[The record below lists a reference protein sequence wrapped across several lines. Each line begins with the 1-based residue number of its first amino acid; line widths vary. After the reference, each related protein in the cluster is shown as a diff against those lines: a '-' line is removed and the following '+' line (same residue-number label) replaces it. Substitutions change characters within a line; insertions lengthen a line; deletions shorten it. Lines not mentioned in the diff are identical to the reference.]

1 MATEHAFAPYVR
13 ALGKGKR
20 GSRSLSQDEARDAMS
35 MILHQQ
41 VEPEQ
46 LGAFLMLLRIK
57 EETPAEL
64 AGFVEAVRHF
74 HSYSAAQV
82 SGIEVDI
89 DWSSYAGKKRHLPW
103 FLLSALTLAD
113 HGVKVFM
120 HGAKGHTQGRIYSE
134 DVLQQ
139 LGLPVAHS
147 WQQVETQLSNSNF
160 SFMSLQHLSPPL
172 DHIINLRAILG
183 LRSPVHTLTRL
194 LNPLAAKHC
203 IDGVFHPAY
212 GPLHQQTA
220 MLLKHP
226 RSLTIRGD
234 GGEAEVRPDSE
245 CDLQWVD
252 GQTSSSQIWQRQL
265 SKRDTQEQNLD
276 PQRLRSLWRE
286 EKRDA
291 QNAYGEATV
300 ISTLACCLV
309 LLGKAKE
316 QPDATALATKWWQN
330 RNRLAYVI

>member
-245 CDLQWVD
+245 CELQWVD
-252 GQTSSSQIWQRQL
+252 GQTSSSQIWQRLL

-330 RNRLAYVI
+330 RNRLLM

>member
-1 MATEHAFAPYVR
+1 MPIEHAFAPYVR
-13 ALGKGKR
+13 ALGKGKL
-20 GSRSLSQDEARDAMS
+20 GSRSLTQDEARDAMS
-35 MILHQQ
+35 MILQQ
-41 VEPEQ
+41 RVEPEQ
-46 LGAFLMLLRIK
+46 LGAFLMLLRVK

-64 AGFVEAVRHF
+64 AGFVEAVRQF
-74 HSYSAAQV
+74 HNYSATQV

-103 FLLSALTLAD
+103 FLLSALTLA
-113 HGVKVFM
+113 GQGIKVFM
-120 HGAKGHTQGRIYSE
+120 HGAKGHTLGRVYSE

-139 LGLPVAHS
+139 LGLPVAHN
-147 WQQVETQLSNSNF
+147 WQQVESQLGDGNF

-172 DHIINLRAILG
+172 HHIINLRAILG

-194 LNPLAAKHC
+194 LNPLAAKHT

-245 CDLQWVD
+245 CELQWVD
-252 GQTSSSQIWQRQL
+252 EQTSSRQIWQRNL
-265 SKRDTQEQNLD
+265 TKRDTQQQQLE
-276 PQRLRSLWRE
+276 PERLRLVWRGE
-286 EKRDA
+286 QHD
-291 QNAYGEATV
+291 AYGETAV

-309 LLGKAKE
+309 LLGKANE
-316 QPDATALATKWWQN
+316 QQDATELATHWWQN
-330 RNRLAYVI
+330 RNRLLM

>member
-291 QNAYGEATV
+291 QNTYGEATV

-330 RNRLAYVI
+330 RNRLLM

>member
-1 MATEHAFAPYVR
+1 MTTEHAFAPYVR
-13 ALGKGKR
+13 ALGKGKL
-20 GSRSLSQDEARDAMS
+20 GSRSLNQDEAYNAMS
-35 MILHQQ
+35 MILQQQ

-74 HSYSAAQV
+74 HNYSTAHI
-82 SGIEVDI
+82 SGVEVDI

-103 FLLSALTLAD
+103 FLLSALTLAN
-113 HGVKVFM
+113 HGIKVFM

-139 LGLPVAHS
+139 LGFPAAHD
-147 WQQVETQLSNSNF
+147 WVQVESQLSNTNF
-160 SFMSLQHLSPPL
+160 SFMSLEHMSPPL
-172 DHIINLRAILG
+172 HHIISLRAMFG

-194 LNPLAAKHC
+194 LNPLAAKHT

-245 CDLQWVD
+245 CELQWVD
-252 GQTSSSQIWQRQL
+252 DQISSHQIWQRQL
-265 SKRDTQEQNLD
+265 RKRDTQDQQLD
-276 PQRLRSLWRE
+276 PQRLRLLWRGA
-286 EKRDA
+286 RDD
-291 QNAYGEATV
+291 AYGEAAV
-300 ISTLACCLV
+300 LSTLACCLV
-309 LLGKAKE
+309 LLGKATE
-316 QPDATALATKWWQN
+316 QQEAFQLATLWWQN
-330 RNRLAYVI
+330 RNRLLM

>member
-113 HGVKVFM
+113 HGVNVFM

-160 SFMSLQHLSPPL
+160 SFMSLQYLSPPL
-172 DHIINLRAILG
+172 GHIINLRSILG

-194 LNPLAAKHC
+194 LNPLAAKHS

-245 CDLQWVD
+245 CELQWVD

-291 QNAYGEATV
+291 QNTYGEATV

-330 RNRLAYVI
+330 RNRLLM

>member
-89 DWSSYAGKKRHLPW
+89 DWSSYAGKRRHLPW

-113 HGVKVFM
+113 QGVKVFM

-139 LGLPVAHS
+139 LDLPVAHS
-147 WQQVETQLSNSNF
+147 WQQVETQLSNSSF

-245 CDLQWVD
+245 CELQWVD
-252 GQTSSSQIWQRQL
+252 EQTSSSQIWQRQI

-276 PQRLRSLWRE
+276 PQRLRSLWRDE
-286 EKRDA
+286 NRDA
-291 QNAYGEATV
+291 QDTYGETAV

-309 LLGKAKE
+309 LLDKAKE
-316 QPDATALATKWWQN
+316 QQDATALATTWWQN
-330 RNRLAYVI
+330 RNRLLM

>member
-103 FLLSALTLAD
+103 FLLSALTLAEQ
-113 HGVKVFM
+113 GIKVFM

-134 DVLQQ
+134 DVLQL

-147 WQQVETQLSNSNF
+147 WQQVETQLSNRNF

-245 CDLQWVD
+245 CELQWVD

-286 EKRDA
+286 ENRDA
-291 QNAYGEATV
+291 HDTYGEATV

-316 QPDATALATKWWQN
+316 QQDATVLATKWWQN
-330 RNRLAYVI
+330 RNRLLM

>member
-120 HGAKGHTQGRIYSE
+120 HGAKAIHKAVFIAKMYY
-134 DVLQQ
+134 
-139 LGLPVAHS
+139 
-147 WQQVETQLSNSNF
+147 NS
-160 SFMSLQHLSPPL
+160 
-172 DHIINLRAILG
+172 
-183 LRSPVHTLTRL
+183 
-194 LNPLAAKHC
+194 
-203 IDGVFHPAY
+203 
-212 GPLHQQTA
+212 
-220 MLLKHP
+220 
-226 RSLTIRGD
+226 
-234 GGEAEVRPDSE
+234 
-245 CDLQWVD
+245 
-252 GQTSSSQIWQRQL
+252 
-265 SKRDTQEQNLD
+265 
-276 PQRLRSLWRE
+276 
-286 EKRDA
+286 
-291 QNAYGEATV
+291 
-300 ISTLACCLV
+300 
-309 LLGKAKE
+309 
-316 QPDATALATKWWQN
+316 
-330 RNRLAYVI
+330 

>member
-1 MATEHAFAPYVR
+1 MATEHPFAPYVR

-147 WQQVETQLSNSNF
+147 WQQVETQLSNSSF

-245 CDLQWVD
+245 CELQWVD

-291 QNAYGEATV
+291 QNTYGEATV

-330 RNRLAYVI
+330 RNRLLM

>member
-20 GSRSLSQDEARDAMS
+20 GSRSLSQDEACDAMS

-46 LGAFLMLLRIK
+46 LGAFLMLLRLK

-74 HSYSAAQV
+74 HNYSAAQV
-82 SGIEVDI
+82 SGIQVDI

-103 FLLSALTLAD
+103 FLLSALTLAGQ
-113 HGVKVFM
+113 GVKVFM

-139 LGLPVAHS
+139 IGLPVAQNWS
-147 WQQVETQLSNSNF
+147 QVETQLRNENF
-160 SFMSLQHLSPPL
+160 SFMSLQHMSPPL
-172 DHIINLRAILG
+172 DHLISLRAIFG

-194 LNPLAAKHC
+194 LNPLAAKHT

-245 CDLQWVD
+245 CELQWVD
-252 GQTSSSQIWQRQL
+252 EQTSSSQIWQRHL
-265 SKRDTQEQNLD
+265 SKRDTQEQRLD
-276 PQRLRSLWRE
+276 PQRLRLLWRDE
-286 EKRDA
+286 QQDT
-291 QNAYGEATV
+291 YGEAAV

-316 QPDATALATKWWQN
+316 QQDAAALATDWWQS
-330 RNRLAYVI
+330 RNRRLM

>member
-113 HGVKVFM
+113 HGVNVFM

-160 SFMSLQHLSPPL
+160 SFMSLQYLSPPL
-172 DHIINLRAILG
+172 GHIINLRSILG

-194 LNPLAAKHC
+194 LNPLAAKHS

-245 CDLQWVD
+245 CELQWVD

-286 EKRDA
+286 ENRDA
-291 QNAYGEATV
+291 HDTYGEATV

-316 QPDATALATKWWQN
+316 QQDATVLATKWWQN
-330 RNRLAYVI
+330 RNRLLM

>member
-1 MATEHAFAPYVR
+1 MPIEHAFAPYVR
-13 ALGKGKR
+13 ALGKGKL
-20 GSRSLSQDEARDAMS
+20 GSRSLTQDEARDAMS
-35 MILHQQ
+35 MILQQQ

-46 LGAFLMLLRIK
+46 LGAFLMLLRVK

-64 AGFVEAVRHF
+64 AGFVEAVRQF
-74 HSYSAAQV
+74 HNYSAAQV
-82 SGIEVDI
+82 SGIEVDL

-103 FLLSALTLAD
+103 FLLSALTLA
-113 HGVKVFM
+113 GQGIKVFM
-120 HGAKGHTQGRIYSE
+120 HGAKGHTHGRVYSE
-134 DVLQQ
+134 DILLQ
-139 LGLPVAHS
+139 LGLPVAHNWS
-147 WQQVETQLSNSNF
+147 QVERQLSEGHF

-172 DHIINLRAILG
+172 HHIINLRAILG

-194 LNPLAAKHC
+194 LNPLAAKHT

-245 CDLQWVD
+245 CELQWVD
-252 GQTSSSQIWQRQL
+252 EQFSSRQIWQRKL
-265 SKRDTQEQNLD
+265 TKRDTLQQQLD
-276 PQRLRSLWRE
+276 PQRLRLLWRNE
-286 EKRDA
+286 QQD
-291 QNAYGEATV
+291 AYGEAAV

-309 LLGKAKE
+309 LLGKANEQKE
-316 QPDATALATKWWQN
+316 ATELATHWWQN
-330 RNRLAYVI
+330 RNRQLM

>member
-13 ALGKGKR
+13 ALGKGKN
-20 GSRSLSQDEARDAMS
+20 GTRSLSQDEARDAMS
-35 MILHQQ
+35 MILQQQ

-64 AGFVEAVRHF
+64 AGFVEAVRHY
-74 HSYSAAQV
+74 HSYSATTV

-89 DWSSYAGKKRHLPW
+89 DWSTYAGKKRHLPW
-103 FLLSALTLAD
+103 FLLSALTLA
-113 HGVKVFM
+113 GQGIKVFM
-120 HGAKGHTQGRIYSE
+120 HGAKGHTPGRIYSE

-139 LGLPVAHS
+139 LGLPVAQNWH
-147 WQQVETQLSNSNF
+147 QVETQLNSGNF

-172 DHIINLRAILG
+172 ERIINLRAILG

-194 LNPLAAKHC
+194 LNPLAAKHT

-245 CDLQWVD
+245 CELQWVD
-252 GQTSSSQIWQRQL
+252 QQTSSTQIWQRQL
-265 SKRDTQEQNLD
+265 SKRSTQEQQLD
-276 PQRLRSLWRE
+276 PQRLRLLWRDE
-286 EKRDA
+286 QQD
-291 QNAYGEATV
+291 AYGEATV

-309 LLGKAKE
+309 LLGKATE
-316 QPDATALATKWWQN
+316 QQHATQLASMWWQS
-330 RNRLAYVI
+330 RDRLIM

>member
-1 MATEHAFAPYVR
+1 MPTEHAFAPYVR
-13 ALGKGKR
+13 ALGKGKL
-20 GSRSLSQDEARDAMS
+20 GSRSLTQNEAHHAMS
-35 MILHQQ
+35 MILQQQ

-46 LGAFLMLLRIK
+46 LGAFLMLLRVK

-64 AGFVEAVRHF
+64 AGFVKAVRQF
-74 HSYSAAQV
+74 HNYSAAQV

-103 FLLSALTLAD
+103 FLLSALTLA
-113 HGVKVFM
+113 GEGIKVFM
-120 HGAKGHTQGRIYSE
+120 HGAKGHTQGRVYSE
-134 DVLQQ
+134 DVLLQ
-139 LGLPVAHS
+139 LGLPVAEH
-147 WQQVETQLSNSNF
+147 WAQVEHQLASSNF
-160 SFMSLQHLSPPL
+160 SFMSLKHLSPPL
-172 DHIINLRAILG
+172 QHIISLRATLG

-194 LNPLAAKHC
+194 LNPLAAKHT

-245 CDLQWVD
+245 CELQWVD
-252 GQTSSSQIWQRQL
+252 EQVSSTQIWQRTL
-265 SKRDTQEQNLD
+265 TKRDTQQQQLD
-276 PQRLRSLWRE
+276 PQRLRLLWRNE
-286 EKRDA
+286 QHD
-291 QNAYGEATV
+291 AYGEAAV

-309 LLGKAKE
+309 LLGKANGQK
-316 QPDATALATKWWQN
+316 DATELATRWWQN
-330 RNRLAYVI
+330 RNRLLM

>member
-1 MATEHAFAPYVR
+1 MAVEHAFAPFVR

-20 GSRSLSQDEARDAMS
+20 GSRSLSQKEAFDAMS
-35 MILHQQ
+35 MILQQQ

-46 LGAFLMLLRIK
+46 LGAFLMLLRLK
-57 EETPAEL
+57 EETPSEL

-74 HSYSAAQV
+74 HQYSPAQV
-82 SGIEVDI
+82 GNIKVDI

-103 FLLSALTLAD
+103 FLLSALILAGQ
-113 HGVKVFM
+113 GVKVFM
-120 HGAKGHTQGRIYSE
+120 HGAKGHTAGRIYSE
-134 DVLQQ
+134 DVLHQ
-139 LGLPVAHS
+139 LGLPVAES
-147 WQQVETQLSNSNF
+147 FSQVESQLNSDNF
-160 SFMSLQHLSPPL
+160 SFMSLRHMSPALEHL
-172 DHIINLRAILG
+172 IGLRSIFG

-194 LNPLAAKHC
+194 LNPLAAKHT

-245 CDLQWVD
+245 CELQWVD
-252 GQTSSSQIWQRQL
+252 EQTCHTQIWQRHL
-265 SKRDTQEQNLD
+265 IKRDTLEQKLD
-276 PQRLRSLWRE
+276 PDRLRLLWQG
-286 EKRDA
+286 KKHDK
-291 QNAYGEATV
+291 YGEAAV
-300 ISTLACCLV
+300 ISTLASCLV

-316 QPDATALATKWWQN
+316 QLDAIELATKWWEN
-330 RNRLAYVI
+330 RNKQLMR

>member
-139 LGLPVAHS
+139 LDLPVAHS

-291 QNAYGEATV
+291 QNTSGESTV

-330 RNRLAYVI
+330 RNRLLM

>member
-13 ALGKGKR
+13 ALGKGKL

-35 MILHQQ
+35 MILQQQ

-46 LGAFLMLLRIK
+46 LGAFLMLLRVK

-64 AGFVEAVRHF
+64 AGFVEAVRNF
-74 HSYSAAQV
+74 HSYSSTQV
-82 SGIEVDI
+82 SGIEVDL

-103 FLLSALTLAD
+103 FLLSALTLAGQ
-113 HGVKVFM
+113 GVKVFM

-139 LGLPVAHS
+139 LGLPVAHN
-147 WQQVETQLSNSNF
+147 WQQVETQLRGGNF

-172 DHIINLRAILG
+172 DHIISLRATLG

-194 LNPLAAKHC
+194 LNPLAAKHS

-234 GGEAEVRPDSE
+234 GGEAEVRADSE
-245 CDLQWVD
+245 CELQWVD
-252 GQTSSSQIWQRQL
+252 EQTSSTQIWQRQL
-265 SKRDTQEQNLD
+265 GKRNTEEQKLD
-276 PQRLRSLWRE
+276 PQRLRLLWRE
-286 EKRDA
+286 EQQDT
-291 QNAYGEATV
+291 YGEAAV
-300 ISTLACCLV
+300 VSTLACCLV
-309 LLGKAKE
+309 LLGKAK
-316 QPDATALATKWWQN
+316 QQKDATVLATKWWQN
-330 RNRLAYVI
+330 RNRLLL

>member
-139 LGLPVAHS
+139 LDLPVAHS

-245 CDLQWVD
+245 CELQWVD

-291 QNAYGEATV
+291 QNTYGEATV

-330 RNRLAYVI
+330 RNRLLM